1 MSTTS
6 QKHHNFVSEPMGEK
20 PVTDLAGIGEV
31 LGKRLESKGFDK
43 AYVVLGQ
50 FLVLK
55 KNQELFVEWLKD
67 LSGANAKQAK
77 DCCQCLGEWCDQFL

>member
-6 QKHHNFVSEPMGEK
+6 QKHSNFVSEPMGSK

-31 LGKRLESKGFDK
+31 LGKRLEAKGFDK

-55 KNQELFVEWLKD
+55 KDKELFVEWLKD
-67 LSGANAKQAK
+67 IAQANAKQAR
-77 DCCQCLGEWCDQFL
+77 DCCNCLGEWCDQFL